1 MINELVKKKLNI
13 LILTGSSDESSQI
26 FDEFRSYFLSKIE
39 REYQNNIFFYQSH
52 LKININFI
60 LIGTKLL
67 ILNNSSFLSWDY
79 EKKNIII
86 PTIIIE
92 GGKTPISF
100 LEYTLDLIPKNLDLR
115 ELIENHI
122 SDSISNLDK
131 TLSNDRIEL
140 LNKFENCITELKS
153 NMQISFI
160 DGVKS
165 SIGKIKNILNQIEEF
180 DIVDIIYDYENKD
193 ILIDTMREYRDEIAI
208 ITDEIDKDK
217 LGPNFEENLQNF
229 TKVSIILNRN
239 SSMQKEN
246 LWNLGISKLE
256 TYKQNFE
263 NVKYEIIDKNYLLNM
278 IYFKNNIIIFS
289 NYRFLS
295 QKRIK
300 YQKFLLKN
308 LGIIIYSNKIND
320 FYDNSNFI
328 SVFSHCVN

>member
-1 MINELVKKKLNI
+1 
-13 LILTGSSDESSQI
+13 
-26 FDEFRSYFLSKIE
+26 
-39 REYQNNIFFYQSH
+39 
-52 LKININFI
+52 
-60 LIGTKLL
+60 
-67 ILNNSSFLSWDY
+67 
-79 EKKNIII
+79 
-86 PTIIIE
+86 
-92 GGKTPISF
+92 
-100 LEYTLDLIPKNLDLR
+100 
-115 ELIENHI
+115 
-122 SDSISNLDK
+122 
-131 TLSNDRIEL
+131 
-140 LNKFENCITELKS
+140 
-153 NMQISFI
+153 MQISFI

-320 FYDNSNFI
+320 FYDNFI
-328 SVFSHCVN
+328 NPLNISKD